1 MLCAALLVAAPAN
14 PSLSAGDIRPLG
26 YANQTVP
33 ERYRGRTILNK
44 PKGFKEKV
52 VALTFDDGPNVKNT
66 AKICGYLARYGGKGT
81 FFVLGSYAA
90 RNKRLVRYVAERG
103 HVVGSHS
110 WSHPSNPSKDHAGP
124 ELWRTARVIFRS
136 TGVWPSVF
144 RPPYGIIDGRL
155 AKIARTEGYGVV
167 IWNKSGGDAVGEP
180 TASEIATRVLR
191 VRPGDVVLLHDGPGK
206 SETAKAVPT
215 ILKGLS
221 AKGYKFITVPEML
234 RKWDAYLKSK
244 GK

>member
-1 MLCAALLVAAPAN
+1 MLPLAFLASAPLESRLPGDTKPAALADQ
-14 PSLSAGDIRPLG
+14 S
-26 YANQTVP
+26 VP

-52 VALTFDDGPNVKNT
+52 VALTFDDGPDAKNT
-66 AKICGYLARYGGKGT
+66 VKICGAFAKHGGKAT

-90 RNKRLVRYVAERG
+90 RQPKLVRYVAVRG
-103 HVVGSHS
+103 HVIGSHS
-110 WSHPSNPSKDHAGP
+110 WSHPSATTSKTAGP
-124 ELWRTARVIFRS
+124 ELWKTAHAIHRA

-144 RPPYGIIDGRL
+144 RPPYGIMDGKL
-155 AKIARTEGYGVV
+155 AKAARTEKYGVV
-167 IWNKSGGDAVGEP
+167 IWNRSGADAVGTP
-180 TASEIATRVLR
+180 TSSEIAERVLKAK
-191 VRPGDVVLLHDGPGK
+191 PGDVVLLHDGPGK
-206 SETAKAVPT
+206 AATAKAVPA

-221 AKGYKFITVPEML
+221 KKGYKFITVPEML